1 MAREISEFEQE
12 LVKLVNPLAAARWS
26 ADYRWDNVER
36 ALVGLGEDYGSLE
49 LCPDFQRGHV
59 WLPSQQAHFVENCL
73 RGIVPSSGL
82 LLQFNSPNFS
92 DLANVETDLPPG
104 LQCVDGLQRYTALLG
119 FVKGEVKPF
128 GLSADQLKG
137 TQFAANRFHVK
148 VAIHGFT
155 KRSDLL
161 NHYLSINSGGTP
173 HSAEELDRVRALLAE
188 TKANNS

>member
-1 MAREISEFEQE
+1 MARELSDFELE

-36 ALVGLGEDYGSLE
+36 SLAGLGEDYEGLE

-59 WLPSQQAHFVENCL
+59 WQPSQQVHFVENCL

-82 LLQFNSPNFS
+82 LLQFNCPGFSEQTNF
-92 DLANVETDLPPG
+92 ETDLPPG
-104 LQCVDGLQRYTALLG
+104 LQCVDGLQRYTALCA

-128 GLSADQLKG
+128 GLSAEQLKG
-137 TQFAANRFHVK
+137 TQFAPNRFHVK
-148 VAIHGFT
+148 IAIHGFT
-155 KRSDLL
+155 KRADLL

-173 HSAEELDRVRALLAE
+173 HSADELDRVRALLAE
-188 TKANNS
+188 TQANKN